1 MNAANQDLATQKIKR
16 SQQFFNKG
24 SLFFYD
30 FLLYGVISKYAWGS
44 SIQRLDSH
52 YKKYV
57 GHNHLEVG
65 VGTGFLLNRVEF
77 DSAHPRLALMDLSR
91 DCLEKTKLKVSR
103 YAPEIYIQNLLEPI
117 QNKIDKFDS
126 IGINYVMHCVP
137 GSFKEKGVAFT
148 HLQPL
153 LSENGVLFGT
163 TLLSENIHKNL
174 LAKPF
179 MWLMNSLG
187 VFNNRSDNARD
198 LKECLETNFQ
208 LIEFEVVGVTAFFA
222 VKKGKELIEG
232 RPPPH
237 SCHSLP

>member
-1 MNAANQDLATQKIKR
+1 
-16 SQQFFNKG
+16 
-24 SLFFYD
+24 
-30 FLLYGVISKYAWGS
+30 
-44 SIQRLDSH
+44 
-52 YKKYV
+52 
-57 GHNHLEVG
+57 
-65 VGTGFLLNRVEF
+65 
-77 DSAHPRLALMDLSR
+77 
-91 DCLEKTKLKVSR
+91 VSR

-163 TLLSENIHKNL
+163 TVLSENIHKNW

-187 VFNNRSDNARD
+187 VFNNCSDNARD
-198 LKECLETNFQ
+198 LKECLKTNFQ

-222 VKKGKELIEG
+222 V
-232 RPPPH
+232 R
-237 SCHSLP
+237 